1 MRNIIDWKA
10 SRERKSIKTRGF
22 SWRTLAILTLTFAVF
37 VTERSLSH
45 VTQAYWALAAAVG
58 EGVTLLRV
66 KLCGGDHFRQLLHVG
81 GLDVHNV
88 WETSIKEQPWLSR
101 VLLTFSTRLTAL
113 MVDKRQLWWALTN
126 LFSVH
131 TGLSNRQWEDT
142 EAAVG
147 DLQVPQVDP
156 QVVGGDERLEVR
168 VDRDGVDV
176 VGVCIAENTSGCSL
190 DHQIHRLQHRH
201 LFRKNLG
208 EGMKRNTE
216 NNHK

>member
-10 SRERKSIKTRGF
+10 SCERKSIKTRGF
-22 SWRTLAILTLTFAVF
+22 SWCTLVILTLTFAVF

-45 VTQAYWALAAAVG
+45 VTQANWALAAAVG

-101 VLLTFSTRLTAL
+101 VLLTFSTWLTAL

-126 LFSVH
+126 LFLFTQVWVTGSERILKLRSVISRFH
-131 TGLSNRQWEDT
+131 RFTRRSSVEMNVWRSELT
-142 EAAVG
+142 EME
-147 DLQVPQVDP
+147 L
-156 QVVGGDERLEVR
+156 
-168 VDRDGVDV
+168 
-176 VGVCIAENTSGCSL
+176 
-190 DHQIHRLQHRH
+190 
-201 LFRKNLG
+201 
-208 EGMKRNTE
+208 MW
-216 NNHK
+216 